1 MMDDLIVALQNL
13 YARLPK
19 PAPESVPEEA
29 LRPGLAVAF
38 AKDIRDLTGKD
49 LHDIVWGIQPGQY
62 ADLNVACFLHS
73 SE

>member
-1 MMDDLIVALQNL
+1 MVDDLIAALQNL

-38 AKDIRDLTGKD
+38 AKDIRELKIT
-49 LHDIVWGIQPGQY
+49 
-62 ADLNVACFLHS
+62 S
-73 SE
+73 TR